1 MLEKLRG
8 NVHVRVHALPSHVF
22 SKTYSC
28 RLESAN
34 AVMSKLAGVAAV
46 EVREEGVEVKLDVTA
61 YNGSERKMY
70 TLTLVIGQGTLLH
83 GCCIAVRL
91 PV

>member
-1 MLEKLRG
+1 M
-8 NVHVRVHALPSHVF
+8 HVFPSHV
-22 SKTYSC
+22 SSETYTC
-28 RLESAN
+28 RLQSAN

-46 EVREEGVEVKLDVTA
+46 EVREEGVDVKLDVTA

-70 TLTLVIGQGTLLH
+70 TLTLVIGQGTLLY
-83 GCCIAVRL
+83 GCCIAGRL